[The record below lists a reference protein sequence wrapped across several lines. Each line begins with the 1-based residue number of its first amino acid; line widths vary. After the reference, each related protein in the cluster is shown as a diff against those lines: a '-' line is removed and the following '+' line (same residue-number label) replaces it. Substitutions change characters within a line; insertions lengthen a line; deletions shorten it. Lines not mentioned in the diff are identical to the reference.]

1 MPIFAI
7 GLNHTTAPV
16 EVRERLALPE
26 SELPD
31 ALKIVQ
37 AKCKPDGV
45 AVVSTCNRTE
55 FYLSGQTSVSDELIH
70 WLSAKIK
77 PSINPKH
84 LYLYEGR
91 DAVAHL
97 FGVAS
102 GLDSLVMGEPQIT
115 GQIKT
120 AHQIAQTHHTLD
132 ASLNKLFE
140 MAFSA
145 SKQVRTETDIGTHPV
160 SVASTSIKLAKHIFS
175 DLADTKALIIGAGE
189 TANLVAQHLRKAKV
203 QSLTIANRSTE
214 RAQSIAKD
222 DETIISIADIPTV
235 LEAVD
240 IVISSTA
247 STLPLIGKGMLETAL
262 KHRKH
267 RPYFMIDLAVPRDIE
282 SEVGEMDDV
291 YLYTVDD
298 LVHVVED
305 NKKTRRAAADAA
317 HPIIQKKTDEYF
329 AWQNSQGANEI
340 ISHLRQH
347 ITTISQESI
356 EKAKQAIKNGESPDN
371 ALAHLQHTLTNKLLH
386 SPSTKL
392 REAAQNN
399 NAKLIKATKT
409 LFDLNPE
416 S

>member
-26 SELPD
+26 AELPD

-189 TANLVAQHLRKAKV
+189 TANLVAQHLRKAKI

-356 EKAKQAIKNGESPDN
+356 EKAK
-371 ALAHLQHTLTNKLLH
+371 
-386 SPSTKL
+386 
-392 REAAQNN
+392 
-399 NAKLIKATKT
+399 
-409 LFDLNPE
+409 
-416 S
+416 